1 MRQYNYKKLSYEQI
15 EKIIVGDED
24 AMVALVKHYTPYIKR
39 LSCGN
44 QDTKDKII
52 ARLMGAV
59 LRFKMNY
66 EPKQR

>member
-1 MRQYNYKKLSYEQI
+1 MRQYNYKKLPYEQI

-44 QDTKDKII
+44 QDTEDKII

-59 LRFKMNY
+59 LHFKMDY
-66 EPKQR
+66 EPKPR

>member
-1 MRQYNYKKLSYEQI
+1 MKQYNYKKRSYEQI

-44 QDTKDKII
+44 QDTEDNIVAK
-52 ARLMGAV
+52 LVGAV
-59 LRFKMNY
+59 LRFKMDY

>member
-1 MRQYNYKKLSYEQI
+1 MRQYNYKKLTYEQI

-24 AMVALVKHYTPYIKR
+24 AMAALVKHYTPYIKR

-44 QDTKDKII
+44 QDTEDKII

-59 LRFKMNY
+59 LRFKMDY